1 MTIRDTFWLWGHHA
15 GAHQG
20 WKLPGI
26 SGVGLVEGGKIL
38 GIKNICR
45 VVFKSIPQPPFDQET
60 LDLATHFD
68 KIVWSIIGDSSSQ
81 RNDSGKDD
89 LDEVVRQAKLTPN
102 VVGGIFDDFF
112 FNDRP
117 GARASLE
124 RTAEIAKKLH
134 ENSLKLWAVTYDL
147 ILKFDNQAYLDL
159 FDIITFWTWKA
170 RNLDQVDANISET
183 IRRAKGKDVYAG
195 CYLFD
200 YGDNRPMD
208 AEVMERYL
216 EKCRQLLHEGM
227 IKGVIVCSNCVL
239 GIGLE
244 AEECLI
250 RWLEA
255 HGDEKI

>member
-1 MTIRDTFWLWGHHA
+1 M
-15 GAHQG
+15 
-20 WKLPGI
+20 
-26 SGVGLVEGGKIL
+26 
-38 GIKNICR
+38 
-45 VVFKSIPQPPFDQET
+45 
-60 LDLATHFD
+60 
-68 KIVWSIIGDSSSQ
+68 
-81 RNDSGKDD
+81 
-89 LDEVVRQAKLTPN
+89 
-102 VVGGIFDDFF
+102 
-112 FNDRP
+112 
-117 GARASLE
+117 E

-216 EKCRQLLHEGM
+216 EKCRHLCTRHDQRDRIL
-227 IKGVIVCSNCVL
+227 NCVGWFGSGGMPDKMAGSL
-239 GIGLE
+239 
-244 AEECLI
+244 
-250 RWLEA
+250 W
-255 HGDEKI
+255 DEKI